1 MSAIVVL
8 STAGSP
14 EQADLLARELVT
26 RGLAACVNVVPG
38 IRSTYRWQGK
48 ICQDGELLLVIKTL
62 EGQFERVREAIREL
76 HSYDLPEVIA
86 LPVRQGDPSYLE
98 WIAAGA
104 SAPPGGDEGS

>member
-8 STAGSP
+8 TTAGSP

-38 IRSTYRWQGK
+38 IRSTYRWQGEV
-48 ICQDGELLLVIKTL
+48 CRDDELLLVIKTL
-62 EGQFERVREAIREL
+62 DERFESVREAIREL
-76 HSYDLPEVIA
+76 HTYDLPEVIA
-86 LPVRQGDPSYLE
+86 LPIQQGDPSYLA

-104 SAPPGGDEGS
+104 PPAGSDGA